1 MSADTQQQS
10 NNLLHKQSMDSP
22 QQEPS
27 PVGGSGD
34 VVTLRVQDV
43 PTAREGDLTQN
54 ISGGSV
60 EDLKPSLRS
69 KEQSLKVRLL
79 HIAGDNQ
86 QSQAHI
92 QV

>member
-10 NNLLHKQSMDSP
+10 NNLPHKQSVDSP
-22 QQEPS
+22 QQVPS
-27 PVGGSGD
+27 PGGSGGD
-34 VVTLRVQDV
+34 VATLRVQDV
-43 PTAREGDLTQN
+43 PTASEGDLTQLCG
-54 ISGGSV
+54 GGSV
-60 EDLKPSLRS
+60 KNLKPSLRA

-86 QSQAHI
+86 QTQAHI